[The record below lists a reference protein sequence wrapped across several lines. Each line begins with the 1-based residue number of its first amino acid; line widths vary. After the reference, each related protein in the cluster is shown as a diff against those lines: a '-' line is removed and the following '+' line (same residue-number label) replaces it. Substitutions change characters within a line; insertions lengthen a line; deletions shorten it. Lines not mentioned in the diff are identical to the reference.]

1 LVGRKARPAKSKIE
15 IHKSKMRHA
24 LRSLR
29 KSPGFTCTVVLTLA
43 LGIGANTAIFSVVHA
58 VLLAPLPYPDA
69 DRLVAIHSRNQ
80 QQHIEDSSFAP
91 AGFRD
96 FEKQVTSF
104 ESVAAERYNY
114 TNLTRIEKPTLLTDG
129 VVTQTFFAVLGAKPL
144 LGRTFL
150 LEDAAPGAKPTVVLG
165 FRLWQSQFAGRSDLI
180 GETIMLDDVPH
191 IVIGI
196 MPKTFKEPLD
206 IAGSW
211 RVFPNTGG
219 ENLAANSRFWNVIGR
234 LKPQVSQSAVQAEL
248 DTIAARLAQS
258 DRAFYAG
265 WDFTLQPLRDVVI
278 GNYRDGL
285 LLVIGAALLVALITC
300 ANVAGLQLVRAST
313 RQRDTAVRLS
323 LGASRWA
330 IVRDHLLES
339 LLLVT
344 LGGVAGVIFAQWGLD
359 LLLASLSSGWI
370 PRADEI
376 AINAPVLAATGVIA
390 LLTGLIAGVYPAL
403 RAARID
409 AMDALR
415 DGAKGTSG
423 PQSTRLRASL
433 VAGQIALT
441 LVLLVCAGLVLR
453 SFAAIAGVAPG
464 MQTENVLSLDLS
476 LPQRLDTAQKRA
488 DYFAAILERVQQSP
502 GIASAAFTQTM
513 PFRWGLPVTFAL
525 PGHINDAEKLPAAFY
540 DSVSPS
546 FFATTRVPLIAGRTF
561 TSADRRDSP
570 PVIVVSQAAAKKFFG
585 ALNPIGQRLI
595 LPGNGQFAELS
606 LEVIGVVGDVP
617 RNGLSATIPYQVYAS
632 MEQRPWFF
640 ATLLVRSALPVETLT
655 ETVQRQIWSLNPDQP
670 VSGIALVKD
679 LVRRSLTQPQL
690 YVTLF
695 SLFAILAL
703 FLAALGLY
711 GLIAYSVAQRT
722 REFGIRVA
730 LGAQTKNILKLVLR
744 HGLLLTAIGL
754 GAGLI
759 GALIAGR
766 LMQALLFHTAAYDPL
781 VFGAVIV
788 VLVVVSLLAAL
799 LPARRAARVDPLVA
813 LRAE

>member
-1 LVGRKARPAKSKIE
+1 MLF
-15 IHKSKMRHA
+15 
-24 LRSLR
+24 RSLL
-29 KSPGFTCTVVLTLA
+29 KSPGFTVTVLLTLA
-43 LGIGANTAIFSVVHA
+43 LGIGANTAIFSVVYA
-58 VLLAPLPYPDA
+58 VLLSPLPYPHA
-69 DRLVAIHSRNQ
+69 DRLVAVQSRNQ
-80 QQHIEDSSFAP
+80 SQHVEGSSFAP

-96 FEKQVTSF
+96 FEKQVTTF
-104 ESVAAERYNY
+104 EKVAAERYNY

-129 VVTQTFFAVLGAKPL
+129 VVTQDFFEVLGVKPL
-144 LGRTFL
+144 LGRTFIP
-150 LEDAAPGAKPTVVLG
+150 EDAGAGAKPTVVLG
-165 FRLWQSQFAGRSDLI
+165 YRLWQNQFGGRANLI

-191 IVIGI
+191 IVIGV
-196 MPKTFKEPLD
+196 MPGTFKEPLD

-219 ENLAANSRFWNVIGR
+219 ENLAATSRFWNVIGR
-234 LKPQVSQSAVQAEL
+234 LKPQVPQSTVQAEL
-248 DTIAARLAQS
+248 GTIAARLAQS

-265 WDFTLQPLRDVVI
+265 WDFTLQPMRDLVV

-285 LLVIGAALLVALITC
+285 LLVIGAALLVTLITC
-300 ANVAGLQLVRAST
+300 ANVAGLLLVRAST

-323 LGASRWA
+323 LGASRWT
-330 IVRDHLLES
+330 IVRGC
-339 LLLVT
+339 LVET
-344 LGGVAGVIFAQWGLD
+344 FVLVALGCGLGIVFAQWGLD

-376 AINAPVLAATGVIA
+376 AINAPVLITTGVVA
-390 LLTGLIAGVYPAL
+390 LLTGIAAGVYPAL

-415 DGAKGTSG
+415 AGTKATVG

-453 SFAAIAGVAPG
+453 SFAAIVRVAPG
-464 MQTENVLSLDLS
+464 MQTENILSLDLS
-476 LPQRLDTAQKRA
+476 LPLRLDTPQKRA
-488 DYFAAILERVQQSP
+488 DYFGAVIERVQQSP
-502 GIASAAFTQTM
+502 GITSAAFTQTM
-513 PFRWGLPVTFAL
+513 PFRWGLPVTFSL
-525 PGHINDAEKLPAAFY
+525 PGHTSDAEKLPPAFY

-546 FFATTRVPLIAGRTF
+546 FFSTTHIPLIAGRTF

-570 PVIVVSQAAAKKFFG
+570 PVVVVSQAAAKKFFG
-585 ALNPIGQRLI
+585 EINPIGQRLI
-595 LPGNGQFAELS
+595 LPGNAQLAELS

-617 RNGLSATIPYQVYAS
+617 RNGLSAATPYQVYAS

-640 ATLLVRSALPVETLT
+640 ATLLVRAALPVEIVT

-730 LGAQTKNILKLVLR
+730 LGAQTENILRLVLSQ
-744 HGLLLTAIGL
+744 GVCLTAIGL
-754 GAGLI
+754 VVGLI
-759 GALIAGR
+759 GALIAAR
-766 LMQALLFHTAAYDPL
+766 LMQALLFHTAAYDPW
-781 VFGAVIV
+781 VFVTVMV

-799 LPARRAARVDPLVA
+799 LPAHRAARVDPLAA

>member
-1 LVGRKARPAKSKIE
+1 MKHP
-15 IHKSKMRHA
+15 
-24 LRSLR
+24 LRSLL
-29 KSPGFTCTVVLTLA
+29 KSPGFTCTVLLTLA
-43 LGIGANTAIFSVVHA
+43 LGIGANTAIFSVVYA
-58 VLLAPLPYPDA
+58 VLLSPLPYPDA
-69 DRLVAIHSRNQ
+69 DRLVAVHSRNQ
-80 QQHIEDSSFAP
+80 QQHLEGASFAP

-96 FEKQVTSF
+96 FEKQARSF
-104 ESVAAERYNY
+104 ENVAAERYNY

-129 VVTQTFFAVLGAKPL
+129 VVTQDFFEVLGVKPL

-150 LEDAAPGAKPTVVLG
+150 PEDAAAGAKPTVVLG
-165 FRLWQSQFAGRSDLI
+165 YRLWQSQFSGRTNLI

-191 IVIGI
+191 VVIGV
-196 MPKTFKEPLD
+196 MPSTFKEPLD

-219 ENLAANSRFWNVIGR
+219 ENLAATSRFWNVIGR
-234 LKPQVSQSAVQAEL
+234 LKPQVSPATVQAEL
-248 DTIAARLAQS
+248 GTIAARLAQS

-265 WDFTLQPLRDVVI
+265 WDFTLQPLRNLVI

-285 LLVIGAALLVALITC
+285 LLVIGAALLVTLITC

-339 LLLVT
+339 FLLVA
-344 LGGVAGVIFAQWGLD
+344 LGCVAGVLFAQWGLD

-376 AINAPVLAATGVIA
+376 AINAPVLLTTGAIA

-423 PQSTRLRASL
+423 PHSTRLRAGL

-453 SFAAIAGVAPG
+453 SFTAIVRVAPG

-476 LPQRLDTAQKRA
+476 LPLRIDTPQKRA
-488 DYFAAILERVQQSP
+488 DYFRALLERVEQSP
-502 GIASAAFTQTM
+502 GVASAAFTQTM
-513 PFRWGLPVTFAL
+513 PFRWGLPVTFSL
-525 PGHINDAEKLPAAFY
+525 PGHPNDSEKLPPAFY

-546 FFATTRVPLIAGRTF
+546 FFTTTHVPLIAGRTF
-561 TSADRRDSP
+561 NTVDRFDSP
-570 PVIVVSQAAAKKFFG
+570 AVIVISQAAAQKFFG
-585 ALNPIGQRLI
+585 EENPIGKRLV
-595 LPGNGQFAELS
+595 LPGNAQSPDFP

-617 RNGLSATIPYQVYAS
+617 RNGLNAATPYQVYAS

-640 ATLLVRSALPVETLT
+640 ATLLVRSTLPVETLT
-655 ETVQRQIWSLNPDQP
+655 QTVQRQIWSLNPDQP
-670 VSGIALVKD
+670 VSNIALVQD

-695 SLFAILAL
+695 SLFAVLAL

-711 GLIAYSVAQRT
+711 GLVAYSVAQRT

-730 LGAQTKNILKLVLR
+730 LGAQTENILRLVLGQGFR
-744 HGLLLTAIGL
+744 LTAIGL
-754 GAGLI
+754 GIGLVA
-759 GALIAGR
+759 ALMAAR
-766 LMQALLFHTAAYDPL
+766 LMQALLFRTAAYDPW
-781 VFGAVIV
+781 VFGGVII
-788 VLVVVSLLAAL
+788 VLAVVSLLAAL
-799 LPARRAARVDPLVA
+799 LPARRAARVDPLMA
-813 LRAE
+813 LRSE